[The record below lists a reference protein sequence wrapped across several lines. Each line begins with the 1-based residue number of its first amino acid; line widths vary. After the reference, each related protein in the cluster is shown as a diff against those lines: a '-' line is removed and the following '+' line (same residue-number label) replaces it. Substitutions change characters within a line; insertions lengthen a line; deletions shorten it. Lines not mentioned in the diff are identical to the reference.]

1 MKHVQIIGLLLSAG
15 LVMGLSGCSMGNDH
29 AAPTPTPGS
38 SAAPSASPQT
48 STSGYQVQD
57 ILDHMQANDYTLT
70 QIAPIDNVDF
80 NALEGVSFQYNN
92 QVYYLYR
99 FDPANEESQKML
111 DYARTHGKM
120 KVSVNGQEAEYQAY
134 TNGDTVLIYDSQ
146 QAVEDLREIYS
157 QFQTAADPVS

>member
-57 ILDHMQANDYTLT
+57 ILDHMQAD
-70 QIAPIDNVDF
+70 IC
-80 NALEGVSFQYNN
+80 ALHCTCFFE
-92 QVYYLYR
+92 
-99 FDPANEESQKML
+99 
-111 DYARTHGKM
+111 
-120 KVSVNGQEAEYQAY
+120 
-134 TNGDTVLIYDSQ
+134 
-146 QAVEDLREIYS
+146 
-157 QFQTAADPVS
+157 